1 MTSDVM
7 GTDGPDNT
15 GRIAVAG
22 APVSFGVFELAP
34 EEGVELA
41 GPETVCAVLEQTGYV
56 GVDMGP
62 VGFLGRDAELRD
74 RLHRHGLELAGGW
87 IDLPF
92 SQADA
97 FESALAGLDAA
108 LDVFVE
114 AADGHPSRLP
124 LPTLACSGSAI
135 RRANPGGGA
144 EFALTDEQWGPYAEN
159 VTRAAEKVRAR
170 GLEPTFHHHACTYVE
185 TPDEI
190 DQLLARTDV
199 SLTFDTGHLLLGG
212 GDPLTGWRRW
222 RERINHLHLKDA
234 QVSVLDAVVK
244 GKGDMRAVW
253 AGRAFVP
260 FGEGDLD
267 LTGVMNE
274 VMASDFDGWLIVEQD
289 TIPRKEDD
297 PDQIVRDHR
306 TNREAL
312 RTWL

>member
-1 MTSDVM
+1 MID
-7 GTDGPDNT
+7 
-15 GRIAVAG
+15 VAG
-22 APVSFGVFELAP
+22 APVSFGVFELTP
-34 EEGVELA
+34 EEGVQLS
-41 GPETVCAVLEQTGYV
+41 GPDEVCGVLRDTGYV

-74 RLHRHGLELAGGW
+74 RLDRFGLELAGGW

-92 SQADA
+92 SNQEA
-97 FESALAGLDAA
+97 FEDSIRQLDGI

-114 AADGHPSRLP
+114 AAAGQPGRMP
-124 LPTLACSGSAI
+124 LPTLADSGSDV

-144 EFALTDEQWGPYAEN
+144 EFALTDDEWHPFAAN
-159 VTRAAEKVRAR
+159 IRRAVEKVRAR

-190 DQLLARTDV
+190 DRLLASTDV
-199 SLTFDTGHLLLGG
+199 GLTFDTGHLILGG
-212 GDPLTGWRRW
+212 GDPVTGWRRW

-234 QVSVLDAVVK
+234 RTDVLEAVVK

-267 LTGVMNE
+267 LNGIMNE
-274 VMASDFDGWLIVEQD
+274 VVASDFDGWLIVEQD
-289 TIPRKEDD
+289 TIPQIGDD
-297 PDQIVRDHR
+297 PRQIARDHR

-312 RTWL
+312 KKWL

>member
-1 MTSDVM
+1 MI
-7 GTDGPDNT
+7 
-15 GRIAVAG
+15 RVAG
-22 APVSFGVFELAP
+22 APVSFGVFELTP
-34 EEGVELA
+34 EEGVTLA
-41 GPETVCAVLEQTGYV
+41 GPDEVCTVLHDTGYT

-62 VGFLGRDAELRD
+62 VGFLGRDDKLRA
-74 RLHRHGLELAGGW
+74 RLADNGLELAGGW

-92 SQADA
+92 ADPEA
-97 FESALAGLDAA
+97 FADRLAGLDDI

-114 AADGHPSRLP
+114 AAEGAPELLP
-124 LPTLACSGSAI
+124 LPTLACSGSDI

-144 EFALTDEQWGPYAEN
+144 EFALTDEQWKPYAEN
-159 VTRAAEKVRAR
+159 VAHAVDRVRAR

-185 TPDEI
+185 TPAEI
-190 DQLLARTDV
+190 DELLERTDV
-199 SLTFDTGHLLLGG
+199 GLTFDTGHLLLGG
-212 GDPLTGWRRW
+212 GDPLIGWRRW

-234 QVSVLDAVVK
+234 RVAVLDAVVK

-267 LTGVMNE
+267 LAGIMDE
-274 VMASDFDGWLIVEQD
+274 IMADDYDGWLIVEQD
-289 TIPRKEDD
+289 TIPRIGDNPE
-297 PDQIVRDHR
+297 QIARDHR